1 MTTELLAA
9 AAQIQVE
16 EYFDG
21 DKTLGEQFAYICM
34 VNDDLRRRCE
44 RLRKEN
50 DEYRQLIIEM
60 RKKVA
65 EVMHASMDDFK

>member
-1 MTTELLAA
+1 MTTELAAA
-9 AAQIQVE
+9 AAQLDIERYVE
-16 EYFDG
+16 GEL
-21 DKTLGEQFAYICM
+21 TLGEQFAYLCQ

-65 EVMHASMDDFK
+65 EVMHSSMDDFK